1 MPKFKPSDGFKM
13 NSPFPMKSPLQH
25 PHKNK
30 AGHDKNAH
38 NTDTGVS
45 IAQGGKGNSDNP
57 NLTKKSPAPAKRVK
71 TPNEMAGDA
80 KKNRGTGKGSGGY
93 MTSEEGKRTF
103 KEAYKK
109 RDMKTYGNLSQ
120 EEYTKE
126 AKRQT
131 ANKKATTVSPKEVG
145 VGGKKSKG
153 KEGSYDAPKS
163 QMKGSVTGPK
173 TKGGDATKKSTPK
186 ITQETKLPVTKDSK
200 KTQSVKDA
208 KSKRKEARKA
218 VKTARKTSGRG
229 SDEVKAAKKARKT
242 AKANVKT
249 AKKNRKSTKK
259 QSKEFAKN

>member
-13 NSPFPMKSPLQH
+13 NSPFSMKSPLQH

-30 AGHDKNAH
+30 ANHGKNAH

-45 IAQGGKGNSDNP
+45 VAQGGKGNPDNP
-57 NLTKKSPAPAKRVK
+57 NLTKKSP
-71 TPNEMAGDA
+71 TPLVSITQDQI
-80 KKNRGTGKGSGGY
+80 KNMPK
-93 MTSEEGKRTF
+93 GKRTF

-131 ANKKATTVSPKEVG
+131 ANKKATTVLPKEVG
-145 VGGKKSKG
+145 VAGKKSKG

-186 ITQETKLPVTKDSK
+186 ITK
-200 KTQSVKDA
+200 KTESVKDA
-208 KSKRKEARKA
+208 RSKRKAARKA

-229 SDEVKAAKKARKT
+229 SDEVKAAKAARKT
-242 AKANVKT
+242 AKTNVRT
-249 AKKNRKSTKK
+249 AKKNRRATRK

>member
-13 NSPFPMKSPLQH
+13 NSPFSMKSPLQH

-30 AGHDKNAH
+30 ANHGKNAH

-45 IAQGGKGNSDNP
+45 VAQGGKGNPDNP
-57 NLTKKSPAPAKRVK
+57 NLTKKSP
-71 TPNEMAGDA
+71 TPLISITQDQI
-80 KKNRGTGKGSGGY
+80 KNMPK
-93 MTSEEGKRTF
+93 GKRTF

-131 ANKKATTVSPKEVG
+131 ANKKATTVAPKEIG
-145 VGGKKSKG
+145 IAGKMSKG

-186 ITQETKLPVTKDSK
+186 ITEKTKLPVTKDSK

-249 AKKNRKSTKK
+249 AKKNRKATRK

>member
-1 MPKFKPSDGFKM
+1 MP
-13 NSPFPMKSPLQH
+13 NFPKNNNFSLKSPLS
-25 PHKNK
+25 KIESK
-30 AGHDKNAH
+30 A
-38 NTDTGVS
+38 
-45 IAQGGKGNSDNP
+45 
-57 NLTKKSPAPAKRVK
+57 NLTNAEKAANLNKHAAKHHNDPNFRSTQVKYNQAALNDANQPSAKKSPAPAKIKNISRQEDQPNVK
-71 TPNEMAGDA
+71 
-80 KKNRGTGKGSGGY
+80 K
-93 MTSEEGKRTF
+93 KRTF

-131 ANKKATTVSPKEVG
+131 ANKKATTVAPKEIG
-145 VGGKKSKG
+145 IAGKMSKG

-208 KSKRKEARKA
+208 RSKRKEARKA

-249 AKKNRKSTKK
+249 AKKNRKATRK